1 MLHIYRY
8 FPVTN
13 SKPKRRGANPEVL
26 RETSGASFEDF
37 GRVSPGRE
45 GMIRGWF
52 GKGHGINEH
61 LILVQGLFCFVFVS
75 GNRALSPKYAIAL
88 KEIRA
93 KVKHPA
99 SAGRVL
105 LETIM
110 GDVKYELSFAT
121 EEIAREFADE
131 VRIQHSVAAE
141 EVIRQR
147 IGHEDHLTTLASSVL
162 YAGAVA
168 RDLSQV

>member
-1 MLHIYRY
+1 MLHIYRC
-8 FPVTN
+8 FLVTN
-13 SKPKRRGANPEVL
+13 SNSKRRGATPEVL

-52 GKGHGINEH
+52 GKGNWINEH

-93 KVKHPA
+93 RVKHPA
-99 SAGRVL
+99 SSGHVL

-110 GDVKYELSFAT
+110 GDVEYELSFAT

-147 IGHEDHLTTLASSVL
+147 MGQDHLTTVASSVL
-162 YAGAVA
+162 YAGEAA

>member
-1 MLHIYRY
+1 MS
-8 FPVTN
+8 N
-13 SKPKRRGANPEVL
+13 SKTKRCGATPEVL

-52 GKGHGINEH
+52 GKGNGINEH

-75 GNRALSPKYAIAL
+75 GKCALSPEYAIAL

-99 SAGRVL
+99 SSGHIL

-110 GDVKYELSFAT
+110 GDVEYQLSFAT
-121 EEIAREFADE
+121 EEIGREFADE
-131 VRIQHSVAAE
+131 VQIQHYLAAE
-141 EVIRQR
+141 EGIR
-147 IGHEDHLTTLASSVL
+147 
-162 YAGAVA
+162 
-168 RDLSQV
+168 